1 MRGACLPVT
10 LLSGGCRVWCDP
22 EGAAAFVAVA
32 FALADGAVFF
42 FLYFF
47 ASVWNCVCIV
57 GQDCGGVGGGLVCL
71 IQWWWMTLGRLCAV
85 FFCSGG
91 RCDVNGLIVCVGS
104 V

>member
-42 FLYFF
+42 FFFFIFFFLQVFGIVF
-47 ASVWNCVCIV
+47 ASWDRIV
-57 GQDCGGVGGGLVCL
+57 EG
-71 IQWWWMTLGRLCAV
+71 
-85 FFCSGG
+85 
-91 RCDVNGLIVCVGS
+91 
-104 V
+104 